1 LSNSPKKIIW
11 LSKNMYQTI
20 LYKYRFN
27 EDINNPYRSIFSKL
41 DDTGSLFIFF
51 ETEYDSDGFVK
62 NSVFDVVDL
71 FLNLKFV
78 YKNIIIYP
86 IKIDNNWG
94 ILKRNVGYIL
104 WFVKNDNMMFFNKD
118 VIREKHIWKDVEWG
132 KRKKNY
138 NPKGKDPGNV
148 WMPTIDNGKGL
159 ITEHLI
165 LSIED
170 IINRCISSTFINY
183 GKVFVKLPNIDKA
196 KIVNIKNITFEKD
209 NTDKRLKYNDFVNK
223 SDANIKKI
231 ITSSDIYFSSSEKMV
246 EIKDKI
252 VDIMITSPPYWDLK
266 NYFKKGQ
273 IGHESYDKYLKRMN
287 SVWKETFRVLKDS
300 GSMWININ
308 MRIKNK
314 KPILIPGD
322 IIKQCKKIGFRLKD
336 IILWHKSSGIP
347 THKDNVVNRY
357 EYFLWFSKS
366 DIFKLNNINFKD
378 YKNKYI
384 NNGLIWNVNR
394 KAGSVG
400 KNYIHPAIYP
410 VKLIDRIINLCSDE
424 GDIVLDPFLGS
435 GTTIISALNNNRNSI
450 GYEFSEEFAELIK
463 YRIKEETKLQEYDIK
478 YHISNF
484 DKKNKIFRTKIK
496 FFDLKNTSNPLFLR
510 KNKD

>member
-1 LSNSPKKIIW
+1 
-11 LSKNMYQTI
+11 MYQTI

-27 EDINNPYRSIFSKL
+27 EDINNLYRSIFSKL

-62 NSVFDVVDL
+62 NSVFDVADL
-71 FLNLKFV
+71 FLNLKFE

-86 IKIDNNWG
+86 IKIDNKLG

-170 IINRCISSTFINY
+170 IINRCISSTYINY
-183 GKVFVKLPNIDKA
+183 GKVFIKLPNIDKA
-196 KIVNIKNITFEKD
+196 KIVNIKNIIFEKD
-209 NTDKRLKYNDFVNK
+209 NTDKNLKYKDFVNK
-223 SDANIKKI
+223 SNTNIKKI
-231 ITSSDIYFSSSEKMV
+231 ITSSDVYFSSSEKMV
-246 EIKDKI
+246 EIKDKT

-273 IGHESYDKYLKRMN
+273 IGHESYDKYLKRIN
-287 SVWKETFRVLKDS
+287 SVWEETFRILKDS
-300 GSMWININ
+300 GSVWVNINI
-308 MRIKNK
+308 RTKNK
-314 KPILIPGD
+314 KPILIPGE

-336 IILWHKSSGIP
+336 LILWHKSSGIP
-347 THKDNVVNRY
+347 THNNNIVNRY
-357 EYFLWFSKS
+357 EYFLWFTKS
-366 DIFKLNNINFKD
+366 NKFKLNNINFND
-378 YKNKYI
+378 YKNEYI
-384 NNGLIWNVNR
+384 NNGLMWNINR

-450 GYEFSEEFAELIK
+450 GYEFSEEFIELIK
-463 YRIKEETKLQEYDIK
+463 YRIKEETKLQENDIK
-478 YHISNF
+478 YHTSNF
-484 DKKNKIFRTKIK
+484 DKKNKIFRT
-496 FFDLKNTSNPLFLR
+496 
-510 KNKD
+510 

>member
-1 LSNSPKKIIW
+1 
-11 LSKNMYQTI
+11 MYQTI

-27 EDINNPYRSIFSKL
+27 EDINNAYRSIFSKL

-51 ETEYDSDGFVK
+51 ETEYDSNGFVK
-62 NSVFDVVDL
+62 NNVFDVVNL
-71 FLNLKFV
+71 FLNLRFE

-86 IKIDNNWG
+86 IKIDNKGG

-104 WFVKNDNMMFFNKD
+104 WFVKKNNIMFFNKD

-148 WMPTIDNGKGL
+148 WIPTTDNGEGL
-159 ITEHLI
+159 ITEHLF

-170 IINRCISSTFINY
+170 IINRCISSTYINC
-183 GKVFVKLPNIDKA
+183 GKVFIKLPNTDKE

-209 NTDKRLKYNDFVNK
+209 NSDKKLKYNDFVNK
-223 SDANIKKI
+223 SDTDIKKI
-231 ITSSDIYFSSSEKMV
+231 IISSDIYFSSSEKMV
-246 EIKDKI
+246 EIKDKTI
-252 VDIMITSPPYWDLK
+252 DIMITSPPYWDLK

-273 IGHESYDKYLKRMN
+273 IGRESYDKYLKRIN
-287 SVWKETFRVLKDS
+287 SVWEETFRVLKDS
-300 GSMWININ
+300 GSAWININ
-308 MRIKNK
+308 IRTKNK

-347 THKDNVVNRY
+347 THKNNVVNRY
-357 EYFLWFSKS
+357 EYFLWFIKS
-366 DIFKLNNINFKD
+366 NKFKLNNINFND
-378 YKNKYI
+378 YKNEYV
-384 NNGLIWNVNR
+384 NNGLIWNINR
-394 KAGSVG
+394 KAGSIG

-410 VKLIDRIINLCSDE
+410 VKLIERIIYLCSNE

-450 GYEFSEEFAELIK
+450 GYEFNEEFIELIK
-463 YRIKEETKLQEYDIK
+463 YRIKKETKLQENDIK

-484 DKKNKIFRTKIK
+484 GKRNKIFRT
-496 FFDLKNTSNPLFLR
+496 
-510 KNKD
+510 